1 MGEVEAGASRDANGG
16 RTSAHTAHVRLPPLW
31 LLGALAVALL
41 LATAATNTQDVVEY
55 HCYALDFWQ
64 GAKVANTALGAPCSA
79 SIPDLAARPF
89 QELPREYGPLSLV
102 VFSLPLIAPSG
113 WYNAAFYTLMCVVIL
128 GIAWLLDRYGPRG
141 AGHMWLLYTMLG
153 AMLEAAGRFDALPA
167 AAALVALL
175 AAQRGRTLTSYG
187 SLAIGALLKFYPLGL
202 LPLLLIVS
210 WRRRR
215 DEPFWRGPALFAGI
229 MGIGEV
235 IAALISPQRALA
247 PLGFMG
253 ARCVEVEAFPATISY
268 LWATLTGGQVK
279 VMTIAQYSSVCQFGP
294 ALDVAQAIMSFIA
307 IVALAA
313 VYWLVWTGR
322 LTLAHGFLFGTGA
335 LIIGVK
341 VFSIQYLLWLSPLV
355 AYIYGLDSLALIGW
369 GAVCLATTL
378 YFPVASSPW
387 VVVNAGLWLV
397 DHLPLLIAFRNALFV
412 LVGCLALRAAL
423 RRPVGSAPLV
433 TALAAPPGAQP

>member
-1 MGEVEAGASRDANGG
+1 MGEDEAGAPVGAEAG
-16 RTSAHTAHVRLPPLW
+16 RVGAHTARVRLPPLW
-31 LLGALAVALL
+31 LFGGLAVALL

-55 HCYALDFWQ
+55 HCYALNFWQ

-79 SIPDLAARPF
+79 SISDLASRPF

-102 VFSLPLIAPSG
+102 VFSLPMLAPSS
-113 WYNAAFYTLMCVVIL
+113 WYNAVFYTLMCFVIL

-141 AGHMWLLYTMLG
+141 AGQMWLLYTMLG

-167 AAALVALL
+167 AAVLVALL
-175 AAQRGRTLTSYG
+175 AAQRGRALTAYG
-187 SLAIGALLKFYPLGL
+187 SLAVGALLKFYPLGL

-229 MGIGEV
+229 IGVGEV

-253 ARCVEVEAFPATISY
+253 ARCVEVEAFPATLSY

-279 VMTIAQYSSVCQFGP
+279 VMTVAQYSSVCQFGP
-294 ALDVAQAIMSFIA
+294 ALDVTQAIMSLIA
-307 IVALAA
+307 IATLAA

-322 LTLAHGFLFGTGA
+322 LTLAHGFLFATGA

-355 AYIYGLDSLALIGW
+355 AYIYGLDLLALIGW
-369 GAVCLATTL
+369 GAVCLATTF
-378 YFPVASSPW
+378 YYPVASSPW
-387 VVVNAGLWLV
+387 VVVNFGVWLV

-412 LVGCLALRAAL
+412 LVGGLALWDAL
-423 RRPVGSAPLV
+423 RRPAASAPSAM
-433 TALAAPPGAQP
+433 ALAAPPGARP